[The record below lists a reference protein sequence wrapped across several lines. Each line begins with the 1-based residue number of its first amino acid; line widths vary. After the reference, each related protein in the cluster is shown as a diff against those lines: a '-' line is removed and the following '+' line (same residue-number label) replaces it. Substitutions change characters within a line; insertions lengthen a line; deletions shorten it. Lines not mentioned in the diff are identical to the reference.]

1 MTENETIKELR
12 KEVERLKNENESLW
26 FMLDELKKSNIT
38 NHQSLI
44 KNAIEKQVKQI
55 KEKRVKMPKTV
66 GKAWTSEKT
75 VGVSSIST
83 PMVGAAWRVLE
94 LQRDTTS
101 KGREGFI
108 LNVKGGLI
116 LFFVPL
122 LAECLPSQR
131 GNSHLPRG

>member
-1 MTENETIKELR
+1 MSDDETIKDLR
-12 KEVERLKNENESLW
+12 KEVEKLKNENESLW
-26 FMLDELKKSNIT
+26 FMLDELKKSNIA

-55 KEKRVKMPKTV
+55 KEERVKMPKVV
-66 GKAWTSEKT
+66 GKAWTNTKT
-75 VGVSSIST
+75 EVALSISI
-83 PMVGAAWRVLE
+83 PMVEAVSRVLE

-101 KGREGFI
+101 KDRGGFI
-108 LNVKGGLI
+108 LSARGGLI

-122 LAECLPSQR
+122 LAECLPSQK

>member
-55 KEKRVKMPKTV
+55 KEERVKMPKIV
-66 GKAWTSEKT
+66 GKA
-75 VGVSSIST
+75 
-83 PMVGAAWRVLE
+83 
-94 LQRDTTS
+94 
-101 KGREGFI
+101 
-108 LNVKGGLI
+108 
-116 LFFVPL
+116 
-122 LAECLPSQR
+122 
-131 GNSHLPRG
+131 